1 MFDKFLNSII
11 HDNNTR
17 MYVGAAIVIYIAC
30 LTDMV
35 PNQFKKLLK
44 EPIVKMLVLA
54 GIAYL
59 STINFEGSLMVT
71 IIYFATANCMSYEEN
86 FTDMLT
92 RNEDGSYLVNS
103 MQDGIKSYSDA
114 RTLNPTN
121 RANLKRWGKA
131 AETDQESNTKPAG
144 QCYKNLTASVV
155 SASTEAVGEA
165 VANIWGQITGETAGF
180 DNMENFTAEEENRCG
195 HVELAPVAECAGDD
209 AINPYANGE
218 ETFAACGAAYAK
230 WETRECKY
238 TNDLGQCLD
247 TENGAVVTECIE
259 GPLSENCPID
269 NTQSVIKSFK
279 SDTDNTPFE
288 GNSNITLDYI
298 KNTYLK
304 QLVDTTREIGTE
316 EGAHKQDSN
325 NNYIYKLTKQLQD
338 QITRLND
345 PTIPVTNNNGKDL
358 KYKLLGNYRYLYEFS
373 YSGSLPTDSDY
384 ASDSFIIPET
394 GINTYIVNNSTEI
407 PTKIRVDEITS
418 ETKGTYFELDAGEYK
433 YYPKINP
440 DYDGSANN
448 NQYITEEGIE
458 TNNESEAGKQ
468 KHPLFVSPAKD
479 IISKY
484 EKYDI
489 YDRYKPRPV
498 TIADIMGLCAI
509 HSAAHVVGASQADK
523 EIYAVKE
530 AEVEE
535 QQKTDKK
542 TQSDWNTAKS
552 KWEND
557 TAKKI
562 MRSIGCHRLR
572 DPLTDTYGYWGNAG
586 TEDSKEMKCIYEKIS
601 QV

>member
-1 MFDKFLNSII
+1 
-11 HDNNTR
+11 
-17 MYVGAAIVIYIAC
+17 
-30 LTDMV
+30 MV
-35 PNQFKKLLK
+35 PNKFKKLLK
-44 EPIVKMLVLA
+44 EPIVKMIVLA

-92 RNEDGSYLVNS
+92 RNEDGTYLVNS

-131 AETDQESNTKPAG
+131 AITDQDDESNNKPPG
-144 QCYKNLTASVV
+144 QCYSGGVAAVAEELV
-155 SASTEAVGEA
+155 SAGVEAGA
-165 VANIWGQITGETAGF
+165 QKIANAWNEIIGF
-180 DNMENFTAEEENRCG
+180 DNMENFTEVEEKRCK
-195 HVELAPVAECAGDD
+195 HPELAPVAECAAGDD
-209 AINPYANGE
+209 VLNPYTNGE
-218 ETFAACGAAYAK
+218 ETFPACGAAYAK
-230 WETRECKY
+230 WETKECKY

-247 TENGAVVTECIE
+247 NENGAVVCTE
-259 GPLSENCPID
+259 GPLHESCPLD
-269 NTQSVIKSFK
+269 NTQNVIKSFK

-304 QLVDTTREIGTE
+304 QLVDTNREIGTE
-316 EGAHKQDSN
+316 EGSHKQDSN
-325 NNYIYKLTKQLQD
+325 KKYLYKLTKQLQD
-338 QITRLND
+338 QITKLND

-358 KYKLLGNYRYLYEFS
+358 KYKLLGNYKYLYEFS
-373 YSGSLPTDSDY
+373 YSRSLPNDTDY
-384 ASDSFIIPET
+384 NNETFVVPET
-394 GINTYIVNNSTEI
+394 GIDTYIVNNSTEN
-407 PTKIRVDEITS
+407 PTKIKVDTIIS
-418 ETKGTYFELDAGEYK
+418 ETKSTYFELDAGEYK
-433 YYPKINP
+433 YYPKLNP

-448 NQYITEEGIE
+448 NQYIAEDGTEI
-458 TNNESEAGKQ
+458 NDESEAGKQ
-468 KHPLFVSPAKD
+468 RHPLFVSPAKD
-479 IISKY
+479 TISKY

-489 YDRYKPRPV
+489 YDRYKPRTAP
-498 TIADIMGLCAI
+498 TADIMGLADI
-509 HSAAHVVGASQADK
+509 YPAAHAMGASQADK

-535 QQKTDKK
+535 QKITDNKTE
-542 TQSDWNTAKS
+542 TEWNTAKA

-586 TEDSKEMKCIYEKIS
+586 TGDEKEKDWKCIYEKIP